1 MLFVKNTKT
10 SSLRLFFSLTIIG
23 LLVSSCGKISTT
35 TDSNSATATSEGQKE
50 TGSLQGDIN
59 IDGSSTV
66 FPITEAVAEDFQRNN
81 PKVKIAIGV
90 SGTGGGF
97 KKFCA
102 GETDIS
108 NASRPIKNS
117 EVELCEQSNIEYIE
131 LPVAFDALSV
141 VVNPENDWA
150 TCLTIKELN
159 KIWSPEAQGKINNWQ
174 QVRSSFPDLPLNL
187 FAPGTDSGTF
197 DYFTEAI
204 NGKGGVSRG
213 DSTASEDD
221 NVIVQGVASD
231 KGALGYF
238 GLSYLEENLGNV
250 KGVSIDDEDPNN
262 GDGCIEPNVTTV
274 EHGTYQPLARPL
286 FIYVNKASLQ
296 NSQVREFVSFYLDND
311 NHIIEEVGYVN
322 LSDAVSTLVA
332 QKFKNETTGT
342 VFVDGSSVGVK
353 LSEAL
358 K

>member
-1 MLFVKNTKT
+1 
-10 SSLRLFFSLTIIG
+10 
-23 LLVSSCGKISTT
+23 
-35 TDSNSATATSEGQKE
+35 
-50 TGSLQGDIN
+50 
-59 IDGSSTV
+59 
-66 FPITEAVAEDFQRNN
+66 
-81 PKVKIAIGV
+81 
-90 SGTGGGF
+90 
-97 KKFCA
+97 
-102 GETDIS
+102 
-108 NASRPIKNS
+108 
-117 EVELCEQSNIEYIE
+117 
-131 LPVAFDALSV
+131 LSV